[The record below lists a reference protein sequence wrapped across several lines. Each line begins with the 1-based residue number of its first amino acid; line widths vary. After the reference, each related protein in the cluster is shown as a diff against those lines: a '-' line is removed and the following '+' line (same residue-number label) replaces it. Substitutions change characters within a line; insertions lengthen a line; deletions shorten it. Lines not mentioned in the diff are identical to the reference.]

1 MKYPITKCWIEF
13 IDPQPM
19 PSSKNCNNQDYEKQ
33 NKIISPVNEGVVP
46 LENPPETLLQWA
58 VLIFDTSDPIL
69 KVFSSAIAYFSHS

>member
-1 MKYPITKCWIEF
+1 
-13 IDPQPM
+13 
-19 PSSKNCNNQDYEKQ
+19 
-33 NKIISPVNEGVVP
+33 VP